1 MKDLEDYGRRDKM
14 GRSWIIRIEETGNPV
29 EPVKV
34 HYRNYEITLLNS
46 HSPLYLIKMLKN
58 IDKWEGERR

>member
-1 MKDLEDYGRRDKM
+1 MKGLEDYGRRDKM
-14 GRSWIIRIEETGNPV
+14 GRSWIVRIEETDNPR

-34 HYRNYEITLLNS
+34 YYKGYEITLLNN

-58 IDKWEGERR
+58 IDKWEDEKR